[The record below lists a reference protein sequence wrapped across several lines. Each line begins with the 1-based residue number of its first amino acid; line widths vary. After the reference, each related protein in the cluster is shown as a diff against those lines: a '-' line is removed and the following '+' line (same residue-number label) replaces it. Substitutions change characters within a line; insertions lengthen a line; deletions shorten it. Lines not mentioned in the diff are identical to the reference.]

1 MKQIKKGGRQNRR
14 NNSNTQ
20 VNVSK
25 LAEDRKKFSDK
36 EKRLRNMTWAM
47 GLEHEA
53 QYFYFPFKELHTIYP
68 LYEAVVFNCLEPHIE
83 LANDPNTPE
92 NIKIFLSK
100 MAKYEETGRK
110 CHNTLVLDKIWYKDE
125 PLAMPEFVTKEPFA
139 SLSDRNIRNRNIYS
153 YFTELKNQEN
163 DYHNYISHSKSVQK
177 FTLLNNL
184 DFGQYPFGMCSDIRV
199 RKNYD
204 GISPELSKAH
214 YEDYTGSFH
223 ITITLPFEKK
233 EKYTAKDEKDFADMH
248 YNFGAL
254 FQWIEPLLLAAY
266 FSTDQRA
273 MGTDEKR
280 IRGSFRVARVA
291 WGNLAGSDMRNPDK
305 GIGRYAVIKPH
316 WREGFKFHESE
327 ILKSCEY
334 PHKQEPKSLSSFSSN
349 IRTFGPDP
357 QNPKER
363 ISGAKMTIPNGLEF
377 RIFDHFPTDDLF
389 SLMQIMI
396 LIAANSRRV
405 KVTDFV
411 YEDNDWI
418 EAVQSIMLTGWRTEV
433 SIIFIKK
440 LEKIFDL
447 KIAQKTEMA
456 WDVLD
461 ALVKALYEKN
471 KDSDIMFLLYQGD
484 IPKIPMIN
492 KYSWDFAFLLRLL
505 KDDKTYEAFL
515 KLLSD
520 MIDETSIYKIRDSVV
535 KRFGPKWK
543 NNWLDILYFLSG
555 KKLIKINDDKYTIN
569 PEFIKTFAT
578 REGIKTE
585 IIITYNIV
593 PFLFNTNTIDENKK
607 NSYYS
612 IKNVKERF
620 KDFITSHK

>member
-25 LAEDRKKFSDK
+25 LIEERKKFSDK

-53 QYFYFPFKELHTIYP
+53 QYFYYPYEDLHTIYP

-83 LANDPNTPE
+83 LANDPNTQE
-92 NIKIFLSK
+92 DIKIFLSK

-110 CHNTLVLDKIWYKDE
+110 CHNTLVLDKIWYNDE
-125 PLAMPEFVTKEPFA
+125 PLAMPEFVTTNPFS
-139 SLSDRNIRNRNIYS
+139 SLLENRNILS
-153 YFTELKNQEN
+153 YYDELLHQEKI
-163 DYHNYISHSKSVQK
+163 YHDTINKSKTVEK
-177 FTLLNNL
+177 FLKMNNIQ
-184 DFGQYPFGMCSDIRV
+184 FGQYPFGMCSDIRV

-223 ITITLPFEKK
+223 ITITLPFEEK

-305 GIGRYAVIKPH
+305 GIGRYAVIKPY

-377 RIFDHFPTDDLF
+377 RIFDHFPTEDLF

-418 EAVQSIMLTGWRTEV
+418 EAVQSIMLNGWRTEV

-471 KDSDIMFLLYQGD
+471 KDSDIMFLLYNGG

-505 KDDKTYEAFL
+505 KDDKIYEAFL

-569 PEFIKTFAT
+569 PEFIKSFAT
-578 REGIKTE
+578 RNGIKTE
-585 IIITYNIV
+585 IIITYNV
-593 PFLFNTNTIDENKK
+593 KKLFSLKQFKHYHGLEK
-607 NSYYS
+607 NYFS
-612 IKNVKERF
+612 IKNIKERF
-620 KDFITSHK
+620 KDYITE